1 MSDQLAKIIAS
12 TLTEQDPEHGLS
24 DAQVAAFL
32 AAFEQKAS
40 TSSKATQQAVNWM
53 GLCMLKLA

>member
-1 MSDQLAKIIAS
+1 MGDQLAKIIAS

-24 DAQVAAFL
+24 DVQVAAFL

-40 TSSKATQQAVNWM
+40 TASQGQPASA
-53 GLCMLKLA
+53 GCKLDGAFAC